1 MPKSSA
7 KIWLRLGR
15 AGRERAW
22 MIGGGIGS
30 LAAAAFMI
38 RDDGV
43 PGDNITL
50 LEAAE
55 VLGGSLDAGGDAATR

>member
-1 MPKSSA
+1 
-7 KIWLRLGR
+7 
-15 AGRERAW
+15 
-22 MIGGGIGS
+22 MIGGGMGS